1 MTGSIGAAPFV
12 EPFVARLLAQF
23 LDAGTIMLDVGCGPA
38 GYRQVVNGRYVGVDV
53 TDAPYT
59 PTAGRRL
66 DAAARSDLLPF
77 RAKSFDL
84 VMCKSA
90 FYLMPDHPRALAE
103 FHRVLK
109 PGGRLLLIDYNRR
122 TQRDLSAREGKR
134 YPCWTQ
140 WQLRGLAEACGF
152 RGSIL
157 LGTFD
162 KTQIRFWR
170 FLRTILQELFG
181 TWAIVTAVK

>member
-1 MTGSIGAAPFV
+1 
-12 EPFVARLLAQF
+12 
-23 LDAGTIMLDVGCGPA
+23 MLDVGCGPA
-38 GYRQVVNGRYVGVDV
+38 GYRRIVSGRYIGIDI
-53 TDAPYT
+53 TDRPYT
-59 PTAGRRL
+59 PTANRGL

-90 FYLMPDHPRALAE
+90 FYLMPDHSKALVE

-109 PGGRLLLIDYNRR
+109 PGGRVLLIDYNRR
-122 TQRDLSAREGKR
+122 TQRRLSAREGVQ

-140 WQLRGLAEACGF
+140 WQLRSLVEACGF
-152 RGSIL
+152 RGCRVL
-157 LGTFD
+157 DTFD
-162 KTQIRFWR
+162 TRRLQFWGI
-170 FLRTILQELFG
+170 LRAYLKELFG